1 MGQTEGAKAIGLTHV
16 QTMTSIILPQAL
28 RNIMPQIG
36 NNLIINIK
44 DTSVLFIIGVAEL
57 FSIHKGVVGATY
69 AYFPSAVIEMAI
81 YLVMTLV
88 CSAILRWVEKR
99 MDGESSYEL
108 VKQTGGLNAPPYVEY
123 GKPRTGNLD
132 L

>member
-1 MGQTEGAKAIGLTHV
+1 M
-16 QTMTSIILPQAL
+16 
-28 RNIMPQIG
+28 
-36 NNLIINIK
+36 
-44 DTSVLFIIGVAEL
+44 LFIIGVAEL

-108 VKQTGGLNAPPYVEY
+108 VKQTGGLNAPPYVEH
-123 GKPRTGNLD
+123 GKPRTANLD